1 MIAADAVP
9 EKTHRAKG
17 DTNERQPKLTGWD
30 ISPSNS
36 EFNVR
41 ITEHNRAQQI
51 LTVYNGLRKISFINA
66 RGRFS
71 RHYFMGFTSEPQ
83 VRYFSFRPRTSSC
96 GQLVSHRI
104 ITKKA
109 IHKTLQK
116 ISDDSDVSGESIYS
130 PINLGPS
137 AKIIIIYLDMNKLL
151 IIVLLIVLGMSTRL
165 HHLGNSPC
173 YRFDEGPKGH
183 RCKNSNGCD
192 GRRTCS
198 PFGWCQGTA

>member
-1 MIAADAVP
+1 
-9 EKTHRAKG
+9 
-17 DTNERQPKLTGWD
+17 
-30 ISPSNS
+30 
-36 EFNVR
+36 
-41 ITEHNRAQQI
+41 
-51 LTVYNGLRKISFINA
+51 
-66 RGRFS
+66 
-71 RHYFMGFTSEPQ
+71 MGFTSEPQ
-83 VRYFSFRPRTSSC
+83 VRSFSFRPRTSSC

-137 AKIIIIYLDMNKLL
+137 AKNIIIYLDMNKLL

-183 RCKNSNGCD
+183 KCKNSNDCD

-198 PFGWCQGTA
+198 PFGWCQGTAWSRWLFVIIDVLIDFAGGVISGYLIVKKLGFCFVSPCIVHAKH